1 MKNTNKSKKP
11 TSQKVLAMILAFL
24 MVASMATTAL
34 VVIVD
39 SLAH

>member
-1 MKNTNKSKKP
+1 MKNNSKKP

-24 MVASMATTAL
+24 MVAGMATTAIA
-34 VVIVD
+34 VIID